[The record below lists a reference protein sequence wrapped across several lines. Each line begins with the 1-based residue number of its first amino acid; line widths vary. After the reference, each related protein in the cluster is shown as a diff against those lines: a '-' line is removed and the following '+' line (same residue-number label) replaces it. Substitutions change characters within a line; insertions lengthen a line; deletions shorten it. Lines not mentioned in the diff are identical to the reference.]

1 LKTERSRAGYFIAA
15 SAHPKLASLCEKY
28 GIAPDEPADVNSV
41 NSVNSTGDGQAEE
54 MA

>member
-1 LKTERSRAGYFIAA
+1 MKRERSRDGYFIAA
-15 SAHPKLASLCEKY
+15 SENMRLASLCEKY

-41 NSVNSTGDGQAEE
+41 NSVNSGEDGQGEE